1 MGKIFEYFGFVF
13 YFFSN
18 EHEPIHVHVKHCGE
32 ECISDLIIENGELL
46 RLERRERQGTDPM
59 GSKDAAV
66 AAEFKSVYWK
76 EIVEKWVAFFVYK
89 QTVTNTC
96 FCTYFRSFHFI
107 T

>member
-1 MGKIFEYFGFVF
+1 
-13 YFFSN
+13 
-18 EHEPIHVHVKHCGE
+18 
-32 ECISDLIIENGELL
+32 
-46 RLERRERQGTDPM
+46 M

-66 AAEFKSVYWK
+66 AAEFISVYWK